1 MEQKTLQEYLKEQKE
16 LYKKYTAPADREL
29 ITIVANKIKR
39 EIEKGEIEQCL

>member
-1 MEQKTLQEYLKEQKE
+1 MEHKTLQEYLQEQKE
-16 LYKKYTAPADREL
+16 LYKKYIAPKDREL